1 MIGIVVLHVDNTLQR
16 KLTFRLSWTYMISS
30 NIALAKSWLLLFLKN
45 LLERRKDDDA
55 WRRNMTGSPAELG
68 SCWKGLTLWENILNQ
83 MVKENMMGQFF
94 KKKNIS
100 HSSIFT
106 SKYGACAYIPK
117 QTLLDI
123 QELVERKKEL
133 QAGSLVIH
141 LLTKMYKI
149 CWLRPC
155 ALTGHLFSAMNL
167 GKRAFSSKI
176 F

>member
-123 QELVERKKEL
+123 RISRKKERTTSGFTCDSFAN
-133 QAGSLVIH
+133 QNVQD
-141 LLTKMYKI
+141 LLIKTL
-149 CWLRPC
+149 CFDRSP
-155 ALTGHLFSAMNL
+155 LFSNEFGQKSL
-167 GKRAFSSKI
+167 FL
-176 F
+176 